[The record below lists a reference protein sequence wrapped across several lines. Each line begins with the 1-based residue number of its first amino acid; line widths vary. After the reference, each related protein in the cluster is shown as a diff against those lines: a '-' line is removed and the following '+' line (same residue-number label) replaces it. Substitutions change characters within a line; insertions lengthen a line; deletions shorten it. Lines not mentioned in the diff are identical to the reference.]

1 VRVALV
7 DDSTLFRRGVAMLLG
22 TVGVDVVLQAS
33 SAEEALACLDAARP
47 DVVILD
53 IRLPPTFTDEGLVLA
68 EQVRAAQPSIAV
80 LVLSTYAV
88 SSYAVRL
95 LETGSS
101 GIGYMLKDRVDDIG
115 ALHEALTRVAAG
127 ELVIDTEIVGRLLG
141 QERRSTGLDLLSER
155 ERDVLALMAE
165 GRSNVAIGQQLY
177 LSPKTVESHVASVFL
192 KLGLHPAPDD
202 NRRVLAVL
210 TWLRASHE

>member
-1 VRVALV
+1 MRVALV

>member
-7 DDSTLFRRGVAMLLG
+7 DDSTLFRQGVAMLLG
-22 TVGVDVVLQAS
+22 TVGVEVVLQAS
-33 SAEEALACLDAARP
+33 SAEEALPCLDAARP
-47 DVVILD
+47 DVVVLD
-53 IRLPPTFTDEGLVLA
+53 IRLPPTFTDEGLVMA
-68 EQVRAAQPSIAV
+68 EQIREAHPSTGV

-95 LETGSS
+95 LQTGST
-101 GIGYMLKDRVDDIG
+101 GIGYMLKDRVDDID
-115 ALHEALTRVAAG
+115 ALHDALTRVVGG

-141 QERRSTGLDLLSER
+141 QERRPTGLDLLSER

-192 KLGLHPAPDD
+192 KLGLYPAPDD

-210 TWLRASHE
+210 TWLRASHD

>member
-22 TVGVDVVLQAS
+22 TVGVEVVLQAS

-53 IRLPPTFTDEGLVLA
+53 IRLPPSFTDEGLVLA
-68 EQVRAAQPSIAV
+68 EQVRAAHPSIAV

-95 LETGSS
+95 LQTGSS
-101 GIGYMLKDRVDDIG
+101 GIGYMLKDRVDDIQ
-115 ALHEALTRVAAG
+115 ALHDALARVVAG

-141 QERRSTGLDLLSER
+141 QERRSTGLNLLSER

-192 KLGLHPAPDD
+192 KLGLYPAPDD